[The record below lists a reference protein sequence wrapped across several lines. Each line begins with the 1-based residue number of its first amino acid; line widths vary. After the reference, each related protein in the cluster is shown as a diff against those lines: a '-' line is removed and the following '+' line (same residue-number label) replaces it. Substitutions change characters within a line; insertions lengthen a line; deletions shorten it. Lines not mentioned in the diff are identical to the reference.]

1 MKITSQ
7 KKLLVLKKIAFE
19 SGSPNSHNLER
30 DICHWQSMFHETPL
44 NSNLFTYCFLSL
56 REIFF
61 IPWSPTVM
69 KKHDESA
76 LMHILQEFE
85 TLEHVDC

>member
-7 KKLLVLKKIAFE
+7 KKLLVLKTIAFE

-76 LMHILQEFE
+76 LMHILQEFG
-85 TLEHVDC
+85 TL